1 MTERY
6 GKYILEDNDD
16 DSCGDCGSNR
26 STTVFDN
33 ELKNFVGTYCLNCQ
47 EEELFDLIHSN
58 EDEEE
63 ENELDDDEHEEEDED
78 Y

>member
-33 ELKNFVGTYCLNCQ
+33 ELKRDVGTYCLSCQQ
-47 EEELFDLIHSN
+47 EEIYNLIHSN

-63 ENELDDDEHEEEDED
+63 ENEEEDDELEEEDEE